1 MAREI
6 TDYRY
11 LDISNLRRWGYLTPA
26 QDTAFKSG
34 VVSWER
40 DGETIAQICISV
52 RLCDYE
58 QAVGVSYLYGGKP
71 KQYKIELQ
79 FVPSNLPGKA
89 ETGYYYFVC
98 PVSGVWCRKLYLV
111 GGQFMSRRAF
121 RPLYVQQTMSHK
133 TRGLYSIIDTWK
145 KIEEIEAGSRWRK
158 NHYRGKPTPYCKK
171 LSKYY
176 RMV

>member
-6 TDYRY
+6 TDYHC
-11 LDISNLRRWGYLTPA
+11 LDISKLRGWGYLTPDK
-26 QDTAFKSG
+26 DTAFKSG
-34 VVSWER
+34 VLSWQR
-40 DGETIAQICISV
+40 NGETIAKICISV
-52 RLCDYE
+52 RVCDTE
-58 QAVGVSYLYGGKP
+58 QAVGVSYLYGGQP
-71 KQYKIELQ
+71 KQYKIVLR
-79 FVPSNLPGKA
+79 FVPSNLPGK
-89 ETGYYYFVC
+89 ENTGYYYFVC
-98 PVSGVWCRKLYLV
+98 PVSGVLCRKLYLV

-133 TRGLYSIIDTWK
+133 TRVFYSLIDTWK
-145 KIEEIEAGSRWRK
+145 KIEDLNNGSRWRK